1 MKSEY
6 DEIKLSIDRLETHD
20 ILQIIILA
28 SAGILAL
35 LII

>member
-1 MKSEY
+1 MKSEHE
-6 DEIKLSIDRLETHD
+6 EIKLSLDRLETYD